1 MKADARVKR
10 IDEDEDAPRGDP
22 ARAGQPDYGP
32 GGLRRGRRLTPVEI
46 AVRYVGF
53 AIVATI
59 CNLAAQRL
67 VLAAL
72 RQEET
77 VAFGWAPD
85 LLDWVLGDLLGVVSS
100 GQLGW
105 RAEWRGP
112 LALTLAI
119 GLGTAVGLV
128 VKYLLDKRWIFFDRS
143 SGAKAHA
150 RRFALYT
157 LMGVATTAIFWGSEA
172 LAWWIWRTHVAR
184 ETGAV
189 LGLMVG
195 YVAKYQFDRRFVFT
209 PDPPERGR

>member
-1 MKADARVKR
+1 MKR
-10 IDEDEDAPRGDP
+10 IDEHERHSRQGDP
-22 ARAGQPDYGP
+22 GPTGYPAYGP
-32 GGLRRGRRLTPVEI
+32 GGLRRGRRLTAVEI
-46 AVRYVGF
+46 ALRYIGF
-53 AIVATI
+53 AVIATV

-85 LLDWVLGDLLGVVSS
+85 LLDWVLDDLLGVVSS

-105 RAEWRGP
+105 RAEWHGP

-119 GLGTAVGLV
+119 GFGTAVGLV

-143 SGAKAHA
+143 TGARAHA

-172 LAWWIWRTHVAR
+172 AAWWVWRSNAAR

-195 YVAKYQFDRRFVFT
+195 YVAKYQFDRRFVFDRDERT
-209 PDPPERGR
+209 ERG